1 MQSRAVRE
9 VLERLGASGADP
21 DDDIS
26 DLSNRNGLP
35 V

>member
-21 DDDIS
+21 DEDIS
-26 DLSNRNGLP
+26 DL
-35 V
+35 